1 MENFEKSQM
10 TDDWVL
16 KWTEQVF
23 IRDTFNNIVNY
34 HVIEQCD
41 AKTIKDW
48 VRNDKFI
55 LLIAKFGQFCTKL
68 TNYD

>member
-1 MENFEKSQM
+1 M

-23 IRDTFNNIVNY
+23 IRDTFNNSVNC

-41 AKTIKDW
+41 VKTIKDC

>member
-1 MENFEKSQM
+1 M

-16 KWTEQVF
+16 KWTEKVF
-23 IRDTFNNIVNY
+23 IRDTFNNSVNY

-41 AKTIKDW
+41 VKTIKDW

-68 TNYD
+68 TNYG